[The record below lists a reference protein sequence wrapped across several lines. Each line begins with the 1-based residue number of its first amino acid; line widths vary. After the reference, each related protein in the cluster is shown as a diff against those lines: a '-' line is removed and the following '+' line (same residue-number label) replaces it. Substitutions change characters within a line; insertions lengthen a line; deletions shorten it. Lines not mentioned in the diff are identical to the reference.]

1 MPNVQTGAVLLVW
14 CENKCVVLTVCV
26 MVMCSDGAMLGGET
40 QYLILSIEIVSI
52 EPPPPSDGVITTQN
66 IFRLP
71 SQIFSLCG
79 PDNSEAALW
88 SLSFITIR

>member
-14 CENKCVVLTVCV
+14 CEKKCIVLTVCV
-26 MVMCSDGAMLGGET
+26 MGSDGAMLWEGET

>member
-1 MPNVQTGAVLLVW
+1 MYS
-14 CENKCVVLTVCV
+14 VVC
-26 MVMCSDGAMLGGET
+26 VMCSDGAMLWEGET